1 MWLMPLHW
9 RWMIFDLIGLVW
21 DINSEQF
28 AGIVYSNLLNLIFL
42 ETLAFSS
49 SVFHQQNGKIVSS
62 FLWFLGFSGFRKPQI
77 LETWKPPGSPSLQ

>member
-42 ETLAFSS
+42 ETLAFSL
-49 SVFHQQNGKIVSS
+49 SVFPFCHSISS
-62 FLWFLGFSGFRKPQI
+62 LI
-77 LETWKPPGSPSLQ
+77 LNVD